1 MRSKRHPTHWLLA
14 AILVAVGCGGE
25 KIQSGPEPEELVAT
39 SHRKAEIA
47 WEDDW
52 DAAFAKARSQG
63 RPVMANFYADWCVW
77 CKTLETVTFRDEKV
91 AALLSDRVVPLNVDI
106 DGDADNIVRELRVE
120 APPTIIFLDP
130 EGSELGR
137 IPGYLP
143 PTQFMTAVE
152 KILAGEPVTF
162 G

>member
-1 MRSKRHPTHWLLA
+1 M
-14 AILVAVGCGGE
+14 
-25 KIQSGPEPEELVAT
+25 VAT

-106 DGDADNIVRELRVE
+106 DGDAGNIVRELRVE
-120 APPTIIFLDP
+120 APPTIVFLGPD
-130 EGSELGR
+130 GGELGR